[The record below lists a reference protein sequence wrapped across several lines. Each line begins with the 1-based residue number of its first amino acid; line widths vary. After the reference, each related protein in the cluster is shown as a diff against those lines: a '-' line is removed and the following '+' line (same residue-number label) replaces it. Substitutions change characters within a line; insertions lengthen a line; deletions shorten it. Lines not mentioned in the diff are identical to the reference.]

1 MNYLVLSPF
10 NGASVALFATRQA
23 ATQFASELNASE
35 CAEIARHNAEQ
46 REFCAQFRAPFI
58 PQTYSVFSPD
68 SYTAEPFALRSYSL

>member
-10 NGASVALFATRQA
+10 NGASVASFATRQA

-35 CAEIARHNAEQ
+35 CAEIARHNREQ
-46 REFCAQFRAPFI
+46 QAFCESFRAPFV

-68 SYTAEPFALRSYSL
+68 SYSSEPFYLRSYSL